1 MCTLYDRLNARGR
14 IGESGGADIYLSFAW
29 AVVAGGR
36 MIFLSGAVTMTM
48 TAAVAFAQENK
59 GRFVE
64 ELKALLRIPSIS
76 TDPERVGDVRRAAEF
91 VAAELKR
98 IGMENVRLIETTT
111 PEEVIV
117 DAAGQARMVRERK
130 GHPLVYADWLQAG
143 SAKATVLCY
152 GHYDVQPAEPLDEWK
167 SPPFEPTERDGNIY
181 ARGAV
186 DDKGQMWMHVKALES
201 LMVAGGGTLP
211 VNVRVI
217 VEGEEEVGGE
227 GIAAF
232 VREHGEELKADVAL
246 VSDTEMFVAELPT
259 LCVGLRGM
267 IYTEIEARGA
277 RTDLHSGMYGGA
289 APNPFVALA
298 QVIAKLKDEDGKILI
313 PGFYDKVQ
321 KPSADELKAWKA
333 LPFDEEHYRETE
345 VGSVALTGE
354 PGLSV
359 LERTWARPTLDVHG
373 MPGGF
378 IGAGAK
384 TVIPA
389 KAVAKV
395 SMRLVPDMT
404 PAESFA
410 KYKAYVESITPK
422 GVVLDV
428 RLIHAGDP
436 IVVSTD
442 NSYVKA
448 ATEAMH
454 AVFGKETVFVRGGG
468 SIPIVGDFVRELK
481 IPTVMM
487 GFGLPDDNLHAPNE
501 KFHLANFY
509 RGIESIVRFLSGVGA

>member
-1 MCTLYDRLNARGR
+1 MSVQTV
-14 IGESGGADIYLSFAW
+14 E
-29 AVVAGGR
+29 
-36 MIFLSGAVTMTM
+36 T
-48 TAAVAFAQENK
+48 TAAAVEFAKTNG

-64 ELKALLRIPSIS
+64 ELKKLLRIPSIS
-76 TDPERVGDVRRAAEF
+76 TAPEHRDDVRRAAQF
-91 VAAELKR
+91 CAAELTR
-98 IGMENVRLIETTT
+98 IGMEHVELIETAT
-111 PEEVIV
+111 
-117 DAAGQARMVRERK
+117 AERPG
-130 GHPLVYADWLQAG
+130 GHPLVYAEYLHAPASGD
-143 SAKATVLCY
+143 KPKPTVLCY

-167 SPPFEPTERDGNIY
+167 SPPFEPMERDGNIY

-186 DDKGQMWMHVKALES
+186 DDKGQMWMHVKAIES
-201 LMVAGGGTLP
+201 LMVAGALP
-211 VNVRVI
+211 VNLRVI
-217 VEGEEEVGGE
+217 LEGEEEVGGE
-227 GIAAF
+227 GIAKF
-232 VREHGEELKADVAL
+232 VREHGERLKADVAL
-246 VSDTEMFVAELPT
+246 VSDTEMFAPDLPT

-313 PGFYDKVQ
+313 PGFYDRVAA
-321 KPSADELKAWKA
+321 PTAVELEAWKA
-333 LPFDEEHYRETE
+333 LPFDEEEYREAE
-345 VGSVALTGE
+345 IGSTALTGE
-354 PGLSV
+354 PGYSA

-395 SMRLVPDMT
+395 SLRLVPDMT

-410 KYKAYVESITPK
+410 QYKSFVESICPK
-422 GVVLDV
+422 SVVVEV
-428 RLIHAGDP
+428 RLIHSGDP

-442 NSYVKA
+442 NEYVRA
-448 ATEAMH
+448 ATEAMRE
-454 AVFGKETVFVRGGG
+454 VFGKETVFVRGGG

-481 IPTVMM
+481 TPTVMM

-501 KFHLANFY
+501 KFHLANFH
-509 RGIESIVRFLSGVGA
+509 RGIESIIRFFGAVGAA